1 MPAAPAPV
9 LAQPYHDRGLMFR
22 TLAASALR
30 RGMVAFRGR
39 RGSLPEAAHP
49 TVEGSRPGARRH
61 VAHAAVAARPG
72 LGPDESSPACPELVD
87 ATGTTHGHH
96 VCRPR
101 RPGIAGPC
109 ALDRKSTRLNS
120 SH

>member
-9 LAQPYHDRGLMFR
+9 LAQPDHDQGLVFR

-30 RGMVAFRGR
+30 RGMVAIRRR

-49 TVEGSRPGARRH
+49 AVEGSRPGARRQ

-72 LGPDESSPACPELVD
+72 LGPDSSEEHPSAFPSLMR
-87 ATGTTHGHH
+87 TTYA
-96 VCRPR
+96 V
-101 RPGIAGPC
+101 
-109 ALDRKSTRLNS
+109 TRLK
-120 SH
+120 